1 MRTEAEAEEA
11 EKAEQRARQ
20 RDEEA
25 RAREEETASP
35 TPSAS
40 PSPTKSARGHD
51 GGEDESEDEDPN
63 YLKVGGI
70 TNMVAQMHEAESG
83 AKTSWVTGQRLKT
96 RQWALAGVQVPPRN
110 VGGGGV
116 ALGRPSLVQSFGL
129 RSTATGQDLLR
140 KWREE
145 PRRRERS

>member
-1 MRTEAEAEEA
+1 MRAEAEAEEA

-25 RAREEETASP
+25 RAREEETTSP
-35 TPSAS
+35 TPSPS
-40 PSPTKSARGHD
+40 PSPTKSHAHD
-51 GGEDESEDEDPN
+51 GGDDESEDEDPN